1 MARCS
6 WAQLQDEWSRSTSV
20 LADIVGH
27 PVTLA
32 SIPGGDYGDN
42 VARAAAAAGI
52 RISGSASKL
61 AFGPDQGNAG
71 RSYPRNLKNV
81 PGGGAT

>member
-1 MARCS
+1 
-6 WAQLQDEWSRSTSV
+6 V
-20 LADIVGH
+20 
-27 PVTLA
+27 
-32 SIPGGDYGDN
+32 
-42 VARAAAAAGI
+42 AAAAAGI
-52 RISGSASKL
+52 RISGSAAKL